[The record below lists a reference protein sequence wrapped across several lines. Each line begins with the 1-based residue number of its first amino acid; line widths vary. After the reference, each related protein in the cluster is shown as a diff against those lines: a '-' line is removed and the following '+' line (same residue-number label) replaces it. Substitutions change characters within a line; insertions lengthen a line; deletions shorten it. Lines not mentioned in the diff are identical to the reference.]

1 MCARYLGFVLLV
13 WFPGVLHAQS
23 AAQWCRAPRLKDG
36 YFVPERETYDHNHS
50 LTYACDHGRKPA
62 VEGWW
67 ATSTCQNGKWHHIPQ
82 CIEEEACIPPEIPN
96 GRYTESSNG
105 RYEQG
110 HKIRITCDKGY
121 ETKDRD
127 ATAICMSGMWSSVP
141 VCEQSVSA
149 CSEPPKIPHAVII
162 HQEYQELFAED
173 STVQYECEHGYT
185 AKEEDKKTIYC
196 IAGNWSEGP
205 TCKKEGCI
213 PPEIPNGRYT
223 ESSSGWYEEGHRIG
237 ITCDKGYET
246 KDRDATAICMSGMW
260 SSVPVCERSISAC
273 SEPPKI
279 PDAVVI
285 HQEYQELFAE
295 DSTVQYECKDGY
307 TATEEDK
314 KTIYCISGNWSEGP
328 TCRSSGSS
336 GSIGRDTDPQITTIS
351 RCGTPPIVLNSIVE
365 TYPMYLKYKC
375 GVFYTRVGP
384 EKVVCYNDGT
394 WSQVPTCKD
403 AFCSVNTEEYPALKP
418 DGVKFVR
425 DGETVRLECVRQD
438 HWWTDHYSVG
448 RCTNGRMTLSHC
460 RSWLQ
465 LKFC

>member
-1 MCARYLGFVLLV
+1 MCVRYLGFVLLV
-13 WFPGVLHAQS
+13 WCPGVLYVQS
-23 AAQWCRAPRLKDG
+23 AEQSCTAPDLKGG
-36 YFVPERETYDHNHS
+36 YVVPEKVIYLHGTQ
-50 LTYACDHGRKPA
+50 LTYACDNGLKPA

-67 ATSTCQNGKWHHIPQ
+67 VTSTCQNGKWSPKPQ
-82 CIEEEACIPPEIPN
+82 CVVESACLPPTIPN
-96 GRYTESSNG
+96 ANYIENQNG
-105 RYEQG
+105 WYENE
-110 HKIRITCDKGY
+110 HTLRITCEKGY
-121 ETKDRD
+121 VHKNND
-127 ATAICMSGMWSSVP
+127 ATAKCISGTWSSVP
-141 VCEQSVSA
+141 VCEKSNDT
-149 CSEPPKIPHAVII
+149 CSEPPKILHAVVI

-205 TCKKEGCI
+205 TCSPGQ
-213 PPEIPNGRYT
+213 G
-223 ESSSGWYEEGHRIG
+223 G
-237 ITCDKGYET
+237 
-246 KDRDATAICMSGMW
+246 
-260 SSVPVCERSISAC
+260 
-273 SEPPKI
+273 
-279 PDAVVI
+279 
-285 HQEYQELFAE
+285 
-295 DSTVQYECKDGY
+295 STVGGH
-307 TATEEDK
+307 TTSAGIGTRGG
-314 KTIYCISGNWSEGP
+314 TGTGVGTGHGVSTVEG
-328 TCRSSGSS
+328 TGSSGSS